1 MRISI
6 NGFGRIGRNVFRI
19 IQNTKGMEVVHIN
32 DLTDNETLA
41 HLLKYDSVHGRYD
54 GKVRATKSGLVVDGQ
69 KISVTEERDP
79 ANLPHAANKID
90 FVVEATGVFAT
101 RAACMKHVDAG
112 AKKVLLTVPPK
123 DEIDAMVVLG
133 VNDKSLKASDQIIS
147 NASCTTNCLAPIA
160 KVLDETFGI
169 QHGLMTTVHAYTNDQ
184 RMLDLPHSDLRRARA
199 AAQNIIPTSTGA
211 ARAVGKILPKLAGK
225 LDGCSMRV
233 PVPDGSVVDL
243 VAVTKKKVTKEK
255 LNAAFEKAAKGELK
269 GILEYTEDP
278 IVSSD
283 VVGQPCSSLV
293 DGQATMVMAD
303 NMVKV
308 VSWYDNEWG
317 YSNRVVELMKAAHK
331 LKAPAKLKAQAKKK
345 VARKTVSKK
354 KPAKR
359 AKAGAR

>member
-199 AAQNIIPTSTGA
+199 AAQNKIPTTTGA

-225 LDGCSMRV
+225 LKANFVVDADGKV
-233 PVPDGSVVDL
+233 TEVTAIDGSTLTDEGM
-243 VAVTKKKVTKEK
+243 VTCIQT
-255 LNAAFEKAAKGELK
+255 KAAAWEMPRPPEAPTNFSFPFEL
-269 GILEYTEDP
+269 
-278 IVSSD
+278 
-283 VVGQPCSSLV
+283 
-293 DGQATMVMAD
+293 
-303 NMVKV
+303 
-308 VSWYDNEWG
+308 
-317 YSNRVVELMKAAHK
+317 
-331 LKAPAKLKAQAKKK
+331 APA
-345 VARKTVSKK
+345 
-354 KPAKR
+354 
-359 AKAGAR
+359 G